1 MLDCICLAQS
11 ALLGCG
17 FGFGTGCACWVLFAA
32 ALCTATLPKLLLLSA
47 GVSCR
52 ACGVSIAVF
61 INAQQVRVP
70 QTHGCGLCRGGCYLR
85 CYGDHGVS
93 VSHTRQMS
101 PHTYL
106 VARQHWI
113 RSDHICLLFQAV
125 HVACTITADDA
136 CHKQGFTTVTGTCV
150 DECSTLALTD
160 CVNQHELGTQTCQE
174 IAAGSPLT
182 RCCVAALLLLFCCA
196 VV

>member
-1 MLDCICLAQS
+1 MGRTCRVCETCIACGAPEGWPSKTNGVRRSGITSTMLDCICLAQS

-113 RSDHICLLFQAV
+113 RSDHICLLFRAV
-125 HVACTITADDA
+125 HAACTITADDA
-136 CHKQGFTTVTGTCV
+136 CQ
-150 DECSTLALTD
+150 
-160 CVNQHELGTQTCQE
+160 
-174 IAAGSPLT
+174 
-182 RCCVAALLLLFCCA
+182 
-196 VV
+196 